1 MTAYQQQLL
10 GDLQLVTDQF
20 TDLSSPADPQWS
32 LLQYRLKG
40 ITSALFRTG
49 LTQTTLDAYL

>member
-10 GDLQLVTDQF
+10 SELSSVTEQF
-20 TDLSSPADPQWS
+20 TDLSSPAHPRWA